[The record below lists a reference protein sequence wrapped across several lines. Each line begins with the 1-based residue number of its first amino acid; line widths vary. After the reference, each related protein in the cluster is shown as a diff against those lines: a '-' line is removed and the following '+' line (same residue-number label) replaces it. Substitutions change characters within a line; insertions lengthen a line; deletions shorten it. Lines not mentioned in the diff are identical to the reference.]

1 MIENC
6 IFLNFLFANLYLL
19 SGKQVKLKRAKDYI
33 LILGTVMEPVLNE
46 EPVLNDSL
54 DDFIALSQAAN
65 LDIGQNLEDSDLEE
79 DGGDLGQDNQ
89 DSFDDLMSQVDDND
103 YMRMGQPSAKL
114 KVNNWLS
121 KVEKPSNEQ
130 NVQIRNANQNNFEVR
145 KFQMVRNPEDSG
157 ATQNRRNSEAQQRQD
172 YIFTLLSREQD
183 LEQQRIDMYR
193 RKHNRQ

>member
-1 MIENC
+1 M
-6 IFLNFLFANLYLL
+6 
-19 SGKQVKLKRAKDYI
+19 KLKWAKDYI

-157 ATQNRRNSEAQQRQD
+157 APQNRRKSEAQQRQD
-172 YIFTLLSREQD
+172 YIFTLFSREQD
-183 LEQQRIDMYR
+183 LEQQRINMYR
-193 RKHNRQ
+193 SKQNRQ

>member
-1 MIENC
+1 M
-6 IFLNFLFANLYLL
+6 
-19 SGKQVKLKRAKDYI
+19 KLKWAKDYI

-130 NVQIRNANQNNFEVR
+130 NVQIRNANNFEVG
-145 KFQMVRNPEDSG
+145 KFQMVRNQENSG
-157 ATQNRRNSEAQQRQD
+157 TGQNRRKSEAQQRQD
-172 YIFTLLSREQD
+172 YIFTLFSREQD

>member
-1 MIENC
+1 M
-6 IFLNFLFANLYLL
+6 
-19 SGKQVKLKRAKDYI
+19 KLKWAKDYI

-157 ATQNRRNSEAQQRQD
+157 APQNRRKSEAQQRQD
-172 YIFTLLSREQD
+172 YIFTLFSREQD

>member
-1 MIENC
+1 M
-6 IFLNFLFANLYLL
+6 
-19 SGKQVKLKRAKDYI
+19 KLKWAKDYI

-79 DGGDLGQDNQ
+79 DGEDLGQDNQ

-157 ATQNRRNSEAQQRQD
+157 APQNRRKSEAQQRQD
-172 YIFTLLSREQD
+172 YIFTLFSREQD

>member
-1 MIENC
+1 M
-6 IFLNFLFANLYLL
+6 
-19 SGKQVKLKRAKDYI
+19 KLKWAKDYI
-33 LILGTVMEPVLNE
+33 LILGTVMK
-46 EPVLNDSL
+46 PVLNDSL
-54 DDFIALSQAAN
+54 DEFIALSQAAN

-79 DGGDLGQDNQ
+79 DGEDGDLGQDNQ

-103 YMRMGQPSAKL
+103 YLRMGQPSGSCQPSAKS

-157 ATQNRRNSEAQQRQD
+157 APQNRRKSEAQQRQD
-172 YIFTLLSREQD
+172 YIFTLFSREQD
-183 LEQQRIDMYR
+183 LEQQRINMYR
-193 RKHNRQ
+193 SKHNRQ

>member
-1 MIENC
+1 M
-6 IFLNFLFANLYLL
+6 
-19 SGKQVKLKRAKDYI
+19 K
-33 LILGTVMEPVLNE
+33 
-46 EPVLNDSL
+46 PVLNDSL
-54 DDFIALSQAAN
+54 DEFIALSQAAN

-79 DGGDLGQDNQ
+79 DGEDLGQDNQ

-157 ATQNRRNSEAQQRQD
+157 APQNRRKSEAQQRQD
-172 YIFTLLSREQD
+172 YIFTLFSREQD